1 MSHRIQE
8 LLSSVPTLKL
18 TLGDIDTGKPM
29 ILAGDDA
36 IFRVRTNEIGR
47 AYAALVVEALPYLE
61 LCLRGAGATVDA
73 DGYVASV
80 ASVAS
85 ANDLVIPKASIHCGA
100 ENEVRGRIEAVLG
113 MHSELKSKL
122 KIMSKLVFAAVAPFL
137 SAGEREPELSKA
149 STAAPSLSDILHYR
163 SSAVS
168 EFIGWLAASGTFPIT
183 DEACLDEMYMKWEET
198 QHEDS

>member
-1 MSHRIQE
+1 MMSHRIQE

-18 TLGDIDTGKPM
+18 TLCDIDTGKPM

-36 IFRVRTNEIGR
+36 IFRVRTNELGR

-61 LCLRGAGATVDA
+61 LCLRDAGATVDA
-73 DGYVASV
+73 AGYVSSV
-80 ASVAS
+80 ASS
-85 ANDLVIPKASIHCGA
+85 NDLVIPKASIHCGA

-149 STAAPSLSDILHYR
+149 STAAPSLIDILKHR